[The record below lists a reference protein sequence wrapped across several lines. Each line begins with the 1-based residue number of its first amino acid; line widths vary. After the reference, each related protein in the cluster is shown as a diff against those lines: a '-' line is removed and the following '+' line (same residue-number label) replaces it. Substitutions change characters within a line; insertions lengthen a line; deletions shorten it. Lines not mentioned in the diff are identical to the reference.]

1 MSSYKVSDSVA
12 RYALAVPVAF
22 SADGS
27 LVRPHQAREG
37 RHYRCPGCDAKVVLR
52 SGKLRR
58 PHFAHG
64 GGDGCSTESTL
75 HRAAKHQILQVIE
88 EWKDGAGPQPCMSR
102 PCPRYGC
109 DGGIVQD
116 VPHDITHAAAEVR
129 LEDGSIADVVLF
141 RGTDAAVAIEILVT
155 HAVGSQ
161 KVERL
166 SVPWMELL
174 AVDVLDRPYWWSL
187 SQDGLQPFVCPACA
201 KRYES
206 ATRALSEIQGRTLAI
221 AKRLGL
227 RLPASPPY
235 YSVAHDCWRCGSG
248 MVAFVWPG
256 GGGHGD
262 RRPPAPIP
270 ASVQHRATDAGDYWA
285 NCCPSC
291 SAVQGDHYLSHDNA
305 DYVSALAL
313 SQEVAG

>member
-1 MSSYKVSDSVA
+1 MSDSVA
-12 RYALAVPVAF
+12 RHALAVPIAF

-37 RHYRCPGCDAKVVLR
+37 RHYRCPGCGAKVVLR

-141 RGTDAAVAIEILVT
+141 RGTDAAVAVEILVT
-155 HAVGSQ
+155 HPVGSQ
-161 KVERL
+161 KAERL

-174 AVDVLDRPYWWSL
+174 AVDVLNRPYWWL
-187 SQDGLQPFVCPACA
+187 VSQDGLQPFPCPACA
-201 KRYES
+201 KRDES
-206 ATRALSEIQGRTLAI
+206 ATRALSEIQGRALAI

-262 RRPPAPIP
+262 RQPPAPIP

-305 DYVSALAL
+305 DYMSALAL